1 MGPLRQNTR
10 RMNIGLVI
18 HESKSL
24 EEQMAKILQQPEV
37 DPGLGNGFV
46 SEEARRVAEQL
57 RTVKE
62 RQKQALNLQRENI
75 LSQRT
80 SNPARRTALEAALT
94 QIESQIQA
102 MG

>member
-1 MGPLRQNTR
+1 
-10 RMNIGLVI
+10 V
-18 HESKSL
+18 
-24 EEQMAKILQQPEV
+24 EEQVANALQQPEV
-37 DPGLGNGFV
+37 QAGNEFV
-46 SEEARRVAEQL
+46 SEDQRRAADQV

-80 SNPARRTALEAALT
+80 SSPARRAALESALA
-94 QIESQIQA
+94 QIEAQIEA